1 MDLVSIETGKEGT
14 TKAILKF
21 PQLYLVSRIQLMQ
34 SSVDAVISGEAIL
47 RFLDVQ
53 LILHALVQEGS
64 LKEAEVTLDTDT
76 VTTAFDLDIRDLA
89 TSRRLQ
95 MALRAKKEEIV
106 DLLKGMLEKKIAGS
120 TMKSVGHEDLT
131 VGSTALAVNIESSVQ
146 KANRFVDQILRDNRK
161 ALQEAIAHVHLP
173 DEYIKFSKKILF
185 VETHGFVR
193 LQKGVLHNLHAIS
206 RKGDCVI
213 FAEDDVLNVVI
224 DLGLDNVLGGYLID
238 VGFGYFG
245 ATSDLKLKIE
255 SVELIIKG
263 LHSFR
268 TISDQDDKER
278 DNLFDF
284 DLALNVRA
292 NIGDIDIDV
301 NIATVIDWLVN
312 FIAEKVVG
320 ILKGRLQGMIK
331 DPIKQGI
338 ISIMNG
344 SF

>member
-64 LKEAEVTLDTDT
+64 LKEAEVTLETDT

-120 TMKSVGHEDLT
+120 AMKSVGHEDM
-131 VGSTALAVNIESSVQ
+131 TALAVNIESSVQ

-161 ALQEAIAHVHLP
+161 ALQEAIA
-173 DEYIKFSKKILF
+173 
-185 VETHGFVR
+185 
-193 LQKGVLHNLHAIS
+193 
-206 RKGDCVI
+206 
-213 FAEDDVLNVVI
+213 
-224 DLGLDNVLGGYLID
+224 
-238 VGFGYFG
+238 
-245 ATSDLKLKIE
+245 
-255 SVELIIKG
+255 
-263 LHSFR
+263 
-268 TISDQDDKER
+268 
-278 DNLFDF
+278 
-284 DLALNVRA
+284 
-292 NIGDIDIDV
+292 
-301 NIATVIDWLVN
+301 
-312 FIAEKVVG
+312 
-320 ILKGRLQGMIK
+320 
-331 DPIKQGI
+331 
-338 ISIMNG
+338 
-344 SF
+344 